1 MRKAVY
7 SFLVLVMALSC
18 GKEIVTEEIIKEVLV
33 EAEAKLSVE
42 CSTGSAS
49 ELTPTSASLSGV
61 AAIVNAK
68 DAKAAVSFYYS
79 SEVPSGAD
87 ALKNGTKADAGF
99 IDKSGGS
106 FELTIGNLT
115 PETTYYYMAAVS
127 VDGQEFIGKV
137 ESFVTGATPR
147 DIVTTGSA
155 TEVSVWGATLSG
167 FANLPAGIDNAVLGI
182 VCSKDNDNFDGGVLF
197 ASGEVDS
204 NKEFR
209 VTASGLASDT
219 EYYYQAFVRYSDT
232 EGTVSR
238 YGVIRSFKTNA
249 VDAAVQ
255 TLEAKDVEEHSAT
268 LQATLTLYANENLP
282 VTGTFFIGKGAL
294 SKESLLSGGIAYP
307 ARLSSD
313 GVAECDVKELESGE
327 DYSFVVEFRVYDKT
341 FSGEV
346 RSLTMADHTT
356 VKTVGAKRIQHSI
369 ATVSGLL
376 YVDGNK
382 PVSKS
387 AGFLYSSSYASAEGL
402 IANGKKAV
410 AILDGEAFVGQL
422 MELEY
427 GKTYY
432 YLACAEVNGR
442 TVYADE
448 VMELTPSAVPE
459 GAVYLGTVCKG
470 ADGLLY
476 DLFWGT
482 CNLGAEKPEDYGDYY
497 AWGEVETKDNYSW
510 STYKWGNSST
520 NLTKYNTDR
529 TRGSVDNKTV
539 LESEDDAAHVKLG
552 GSWRMPT
559 DVEWKELRTECTW
572 TWTTQNG
579 VNGLLVTGP
588 NGNSI
593 FLPAASL
600 RESTS
605 LCGVGSYGYYWSS
618 SLNTGYPIDALGVNF
633 YFSDVYRSYY
643 DRYYGLTVRPVTE

>member
-1 MRKAVY
+1 M
-7 SFLVLVMALSC
+7 LGMMLSC
-18 GKEIVTEEIIKEVLV
+18 EKEIVNEEVIKEVLV
-33 EAEAKLSVE
+33 EAEAKLSIE
-42 CSTGSAS
+42 CSTGGAS
-49 ELTPTSASLSGV
+49 DLTPTSANLSGV

-106 FELTIGNLT
+106 FELTIGDLT

-127 VDGQEFIGKV
+127 VDGQEFIGKA

-147 DIVTTGSA
+147 DLVTTGSA

-167 FANLPAGIDNAVLGI
+167 FANLPSGIDNAVLGI

-238 YGVIRSFKTNA
+238 YGETRSFKTNA
-249 VDAAVQ
+249 VEAAVQ
-255 TLEAKDVEEHSAT
+255 TLAAKDVEEHSAT
-268 LQATLTLYANENLP
+268 LQGTLTLYVNENLP

-327 DYSFVVEFRVYDKT
+327 NYSFVVEFRVYDKT

-346 RSLTMADHTT
+346 QSLTMADHTI

-382 PVSKS
+382 QVNKS

-402 IANGKKAV
+402 KANGIKSEAAV
-410 AILDGEAFVGQL
+410 IDGETFVGQL
-422 MELEY
+422 TDLEY
-427 GKTYY
+427 GETYY
-432 YLACAEVNGR
+432 YLAYAEVNGR
-442 TVYADE
+442 KVFAED

-476 DLFWGT
+476 DLFWRT
-482 CNLGAEKPEDYGDYY
+482 CNLGAEKPEDYGNYY
-497 AWGEVETKDNYSW
+497 AWGEVETKEDYSW
-510 STYKWGNSST
+510 STYNWGNSTT
-520 NLTKYNTDR
+520 NLTKYNTDSF
-529 TRGSVDNKTV
+529 RGSVDNKTV

-559 DVEWKELRTECTW
+559 DAEWTELRTECTW
-572 TWTTQNG
+572 TWTTQSG
-579 VNGLLVTGP
+579 VNGYVVTGP

-593 FLPAASL
+593 FLPAAGERSGTYFMS
-600 RESTS
+600 R
-605 LCGVGSYGYYWSS
+605 GGYGDYWSS
-618 SLNTGYPIDALGVNF
+618 SLDVLLDGPGLARLLNF
-633 YFSDVYRSYY
+633 SSSSVHSSSQV
-643 DRYYGLTVRPVTE
+643 RYHGCSIRPVTE